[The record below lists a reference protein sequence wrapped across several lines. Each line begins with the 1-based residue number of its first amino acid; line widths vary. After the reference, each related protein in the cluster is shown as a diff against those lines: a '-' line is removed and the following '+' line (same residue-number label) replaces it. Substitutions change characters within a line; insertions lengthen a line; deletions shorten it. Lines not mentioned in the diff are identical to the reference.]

1 MISEIAAKMF
11 RLVKEEGVSQLDAW
25 NRCSTQL
32 ISAARVRNLIFIKF
46 YFEYNQ
52 IFFLF

>member
-32 ISAARVRNLIFIKF
+32 ISAARVRNLMFI
-46 YFEYNQ
+46 N
-52 IFFLF
+52 FF